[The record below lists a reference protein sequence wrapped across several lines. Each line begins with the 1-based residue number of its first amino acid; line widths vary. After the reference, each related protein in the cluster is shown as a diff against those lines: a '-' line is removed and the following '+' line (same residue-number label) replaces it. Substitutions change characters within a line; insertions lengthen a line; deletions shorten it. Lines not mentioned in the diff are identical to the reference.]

1 MCATFSSAGKN
12 KEASTKGKS
21 MNEVGNASLR
31 TEKGC
36 GSYTKVKTFA

>member
-1 MCATFSSAGKN
+1 MCAMFSSAGKN
-12 KEASTKGKS
+12 KEASTGGNH
-21 MNEVGNASLR
+21 MNKVGNASLR